1 MNNYIIIQNKNKME
15 NINVFFQKNEIKVIL
30 FFFLLI
36 KKYDIFI
43 VMILD
48 LINMFYR

>member
-15 NINVFFQKNEIKVIL
+15 NIDIFFQKNEMKVIL
-30 FFFLLI
+30 FCFLLI
-36 KKYDIFI
+36 KKNDIFI